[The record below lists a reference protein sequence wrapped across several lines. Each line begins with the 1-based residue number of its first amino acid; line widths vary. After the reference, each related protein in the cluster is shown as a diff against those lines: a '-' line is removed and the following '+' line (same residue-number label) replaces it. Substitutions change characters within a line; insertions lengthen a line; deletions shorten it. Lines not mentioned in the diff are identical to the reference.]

1 MVVWSFWGQST
12 VISLRFSLI
21 TNDKQLHGSV
31 QLSLSHS
38 RGHQFISV
46 IPKNNFQKWLVL
58 HILKQIKIVLFV
70 VSVPRNAEYKRSQT
84 HVPLLADIIL
94 HCLHDMQEIFVN
106 MKVFAWKLL
115 GHPGHFKTL
124 RWVSMYSKI
133 GFIQCV
139 SEYKFLDGSD

>member
-1 MVVWSFWGQST
+1 MVVWSFLGQST
-12 VISLRFSLI
+12 VLPLPFSLI
-21 TNDKQLHGSV
+21 TGDKQLHGSV
-31 QLSLSHS
+31 QLHAIYYLSHS

-46 IPKNNFQKWLVL
+46 ISKNNFQNWLVL

-94 HCLHDMQEIFVN
+94 CCLHDMQEIFVN

-124 RWVSMYSKI
+124 RWVSMYSNPD
-133 GFIQCV
+133 FIQSI
-139 SEYKFLDGSD
+139 SEYKL